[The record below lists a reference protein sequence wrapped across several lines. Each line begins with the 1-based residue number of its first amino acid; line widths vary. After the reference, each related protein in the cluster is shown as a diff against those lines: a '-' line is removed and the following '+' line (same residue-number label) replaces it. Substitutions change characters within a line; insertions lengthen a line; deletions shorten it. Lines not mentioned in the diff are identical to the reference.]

1 LYSKD
6 EGRVYYGDV
15 RLEDANP
22 KSFRIVAEW
31 LATDGRYV
39 YFQFSRLEGADIST
53 FSIDKEDSAIVRDS
67 MNVFMSG
74 VHVVGA
80 DPITFHRIGES
91 YYYRDKKAVYYFS
104 SKLTGVDLESFEV
117 IGNSWGSARD
127 KHRQYKDGQPL
138 GS

>member
-1 LYSKD
+1 
-6 EGRVYYGDV
+6 
-15 RLEDANP
+15 
-22 KSFRIVAEW
+22 
-31 LATDGRYV
+31 
-39 YFQFSRLEGADIST
+39 
-53 FSIDKEDSAIVRDS
+53 

-91 YYYRDKKAVYYFS
+91 HYYRDKKAVYYFS

-138 GS
+138 GP